1 MMDLRCKYIKVETK
15 EECEK
20 LFEIAKAQGF
30 KWAGYENSLYVDS
43 NQRFPDIILF
53 RDDRTV
59 VCGYAQMPV
68 HTLSEVIDC
77 KDEMETL
84 RERAI
89 KKLDLLLDRTA
100 DYEAQ
105 TVYEYVIKKLERLDD

>member
-1 MMDLRCKYIKVETK
+1 
-15 EECEK
+15 
-20 LFEIAKAQGF
+20 
-30 KWAGYENSLYVDS
+30 
-43 NQRFPDIILF
+43 
-53 RDDRTV
+53 
-59 VCGYAQMPV
+59 MPV